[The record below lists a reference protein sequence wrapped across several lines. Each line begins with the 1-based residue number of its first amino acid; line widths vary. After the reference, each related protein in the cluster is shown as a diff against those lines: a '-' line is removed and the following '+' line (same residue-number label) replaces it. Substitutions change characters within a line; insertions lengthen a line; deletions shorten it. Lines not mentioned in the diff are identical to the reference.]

1 MPDISYFA
9 RIYQEAKEKLN
20 EGKRRKESYEEKLNR
35 KEGLKRDVEGLKQ
48 EKRRKEEQ
56 VIFFHAFLMSL
67 ADARWLRG
75 DVTNSFASFYAIALL
90 VQLPELEDK
99 IKECKEKQS
108 RQRVSFEAEDRKSDL
123 EINDMWKEMS
133 QLEEYEKQ
141 VLLSAIGAW

>member
-1 MPDISYFA
+1 MSYYA
-9 RIYQEAKEKLN
+9 RLYQEAKDKLN

-56 VIFFHAFLMSL
+56 VIFFHGFLVSL
-67 ADARWLRG
+67 PHTRSLRG
-75 DVTNSFASFYAIALL
+75 EVTDLFASFYAIALM

-99 IKECKEKQS
+99 IKQCKEKQS
-108 RQRVSFEAEDRKSDL
+108 RQRASFEAEDRKSDL

-141 VLLSAIGAW
+141 VPLRAIGAW